1 MNRYFGSF
9 FIALSFYVLFAFT
22 VFYFFFNEKIIIKE
36 PNLEQTISL
45 KHIELKEKEEK
56 LVEDKVLENSIQEE
70 KKEEPIIPEKPIETT
85 KPIIKKEI
93 VKKVQEKPI
102 EKKKVL
108 VEKEIKKPLEKVIE
122 KPVEKETKQEI
133 AKANNIV
140 EDKTVD
146 KDIQVQKTTINDNSQ
161 QEIVNEKKD
170 YLDKHL
176 AQIRNLIN
184 QNVKYP
190 NRARKLSIEGVVTV
204 KFKINEDGTVGNITI
219 IDGHKFLQSTTIEA
233 IEEASKSFP
242 KINKSIEI
250 QIPIEYKLI

>member
-9 FIALSFYVLFAFT
+9 FIALSFYALFTFT
-22 VFYFFFNEKIIIKE
+22 VFYFFFNEKIIIKK

-56 LVEDKVLENSIQEE
+56 IVEAKVVENSIQEE
-70 KKEEPIIPEKPIETT
+70 KKEEAIIQEKPIETT

-102 EKKKVL
+102 EKKKVVVEKAIEKPL
-108 VEKEIKKPLEKVIE
+108 EKEIKEDLPK
-122 KPVEKETKQEI
+122 TKD
-133 AKANNIV
+133 IV
-140 EDKTVD
+140 EDKIVN
-146 KDIQVQKTTINDNSQ
+146 KDIQEQKTTIKDNSQ

-190 NRARKLSIEGVVTV
+190 NRARKLSIQGVVLV
-204 KFKINEDGTVGNITI
+204 RFKILENGNVEDITI
-219 IDGHKFLQSTTIEA
+219 LNGHKFLQEATIEA
-233 IEEASKSFP
+233 IMEASKKFP
-242 KINKSIEI
+242 KVNSTIEI
-250 QIPIEYKLI
+250 QIPIEYKII

>member
-9 FIALSFYVLFAFT
+9 FIALSFYALFTFI
-22 VFYFFFNEKIIIKE
+22 VFYFFFNEKIIIKK

-56 LVEDKVLENSIQEE
+56 IVEAKIVENSIQEE
-70 KKEEPIIPEKPIETT
+70 KKEEPIIQEKPIETT

-102 EKKKVL
+102 EKKKVV
-108 VEKEIKKPLEKVIE
+108 VEKAIE
-122 KPVEKETKQEI
+122 KPVEKEIKEDLTKT
-133 AKANNIV
+133 NNIV
-140 EDKTVD
+140 EDKIVN
-146 KDIQVQKTTINDNSQ
+146 KDIQEQKTTIKDNSQ

-190 NRARKLSIEGVVTV
+190 NRARKLSIQGVVLV
-204 KFKINEDGTVGNITI
+204 RFKILENGNVEDITI
-219 IDGHKFLQSTTIEA
+219 LNGHKFLQEATIEA
-233 IEEASKSFP
+233 IMEASKKFP
-242 KINKSIEI
+242 KVNSTIEI
-250 QIPIEYKLI
+250 QIPIEYKII

>member
-9 FIALSFYVLFAFT
+9 FIALSFYALFAFT
-22 VFYFFFNEKIIIKE
+22 VFYFFFNEKIIIKK

-45 KHIELKEKEEK
+45 KHIELKEKEDK
-56 LVEDKVLENSIQEE
+56 IVEAKVVENSIQEE
-70 KKEEPIIPEKPIETT
+70 KKEEPIIEEKPIETT

-108 VEKEIKKPLEKVIE
+108 VKKAIE
-122 KPVEKETKQEI
+122 KPVEKEIKQEI
-133 AKANNIV
+133 AKTNDIV
-140 EDKTVD
+140 EDKIVN
-146 KDIQVQKTTINDNSQ
+146 KDIQEQKTTINDNSQ

-190 NRARKLSIEGVVTV
+190 NRARKLSIQGVVLV
-204 KFKINEDGTVGNITI
+204 RFKILENGNVEDITI
-219 IDGHKFLQSTTIEA
+219 LNGHKFLQEATIEA
-233 IEEASKSFP
+233 IMEASKKFP
-242 KINKSIEI
+242 KVNSTIEI
-250 QIPIEYKLI
+250 QIPIEYKII

>member
-9 FIALSFYVLFAFT
+9 FIALIFYVLFAFT

-56 LVEDKVLENSIQEE
+56 IVEAKVVEKSIQEE
-70 KKEEPIIPEKPIETT
+70 KKEEPIIQEKPIETT

-102 EKKKVL
+102 EKKKVVVEKAIEKPL
-108 VEKEIKKPLEKVIE
+108 EKEIKEDLPK
-122 KPVEKETKQEI
+122 T
-133 AKANNIV
+133 NNIV
-140 EDKTVD
+140 EDKIVN
-146 KDIQVQKTTINDNSQ
+146 KDIQEQKTTIKDNSQ

-176 AQIRNLIN
+176 AQISNLIK

-190 NRARKLSIEGVVTV
+190 NRARKLSIQGVVLV
-204 KFKINEDGTVGNITI
+204 RFKILENGNVEDITI
-219 IDGHKFLQSTTIEA
+219 LNGHKFLQEATIEA
-233 IEEASKSFP
+233 IMEASKKFP
-242 KINKSIEI
+242 KVNSTIEI
-250 QIPIEYKLI
+250 QIPIEYKII

>member
-9 FIALSFYVLFAFT
+9 FIALSFYALFAFT
-22 VFYFFFNEKIIIKE
+22 VFYFFFNEKIIIKK

-56 LVEDKVLENSIQEE
+56 IVEAKVVENSIQEE
-70 KKEEPIIPEKPIETT
+70 KKEEPIIQEKPIETT

-108 VEKEIKKPLEKVIE
+108 VKKAIE
-122 KPVEKETKQEI
+122 KPVEKEEKQEI
-133 AKANNIV
+133 AKKNDIV
-140 EDKTVD
+140 EDKIVN
-146 KDIQVQKTTINDNSQ
+146 KDIQEQKTIINDNSQ
-161 QEIVNEKKD
+161 QKIVNEKKD

-190 NRARKLSIEGVVTV
+190 NRARKLSIQGVVLV
-204 KFKINEDGTVGNITI
+204 RFKILENGNVEDITI
-219 IDGHKFLQSTTIEA
+219 LNGHKFLQEATIEA
-233 IEEASKSFP
+233 IMEASKKFP
-242 KINKSIEI
+242 KVNSTIEI
-250 QIPIEYKLI
+250 QIPIEYKII

>member
-9 FIALSFYVLFAFT
+9 FIALSFYTLFAFT
-22 VFYFFFNEKIIIKE
+22 VFYFFFNEKIIIKK

-56 LVEDKVLENSIQEE
+56 IVEAKVVENSIQEE
-70 KKEEPIIPEKPIETT
+70 KKEEAIIQEKPIETT

-102 EKKKVL
+102 EKKKIV
-108 VEKEIKKPLEKVIE
+108 VEKAIE
-122 KPVEKETKQEI
+122 KPAEKETKEDLP
-133 AKANNIV
+133 KTNNIV
-140 EDKTVD
+140 EDKIVN
-146 KDIQVQKTTINDNSQ
+146 KDIQEQKTTIKDNSQ

-190 NRARKLSIEGVVTV
+190 NRARKLSIQGVVLV
-204 KFKINEDGTVGNITI
+204 RFKILENGNVEDITI
-219 IDGHKFLQSTTIEA
+219 LNGHKFLQEATIEA
-233 IEEASKSFP
+233 IMEASKKFP
-242 KINKSIEI
+242 KVNNTIEI
-250 QIPIEYKLI
+250 QIPIEYKII

>member
-9 FIALSFYVLFAFT
+9 FIALSFYTLFAFT
-22 VFYFFFNEKIIIKE
+22 VFYFFFNEKIIIKK

-56 LVEDKVLENSIQEE
+56 IVEAKVVENSIQEE
-70 KKEEPIIPEKPIETT
+70 KKEEAIIQEKPIETT

-102 EKKKVL
+102 EKKKVV
-108 VEKEIKKPLEKVIE
+108 VEKAIEKPAKKEIKEDL
-122 KPVEKETKQEI
+122 TKT
-133 AKANNIV
+133 NNIV
-140 EDKTVD
+140 EDKIVN
-146 KDIQVQKTTINDNSQ
+146 KDIQEQKTTIKDNSQ

-190 NRARKLSIEGVVTV
+190 NRARKLSIQGVVLV
-204 KFKINEDGTVGNITI
+204 RFKILENGNVEDITI
-219 IDGHKFLQSTTIEA
+219 LNGHKFLQEATIEA
-233 IEEASKSFP
+233 IMEASKKFP
-242 KINKSIEI
+242 KVNNTIEI
-250 QIPIEYKLI
+250 QIPIEYKII

>member
-9 FIALSFYVLFAFT
+9 FIALSFYTLFAFT
-22 VFYFFFNEKIIIKE
+22 VFYFFFNEKIIIKK

-56 LVEDKVLENSIQEE
+56 IVEAKVVENSIQEE
-70 KKEEPIIPEKPIETT
+70 KKEEAIIQEKPIETT

-102 EKKKVL
+102 EKKKVV
-108 VEKEIKKPLEKVIE
+108 VEKAIEKPAKKEIKEDL
-122 KPVEKETKQEI
+122 TKT
-133 AKANNIV
+133 NNIV
-140 EDKTVD
+140 EDKIVN
-146 KDIQVQKTTINDNSQ
+146 KDIQEQKTTIKDNSQ

-190 NRARKLSIEGVVTV
+190 NRARKLSIQGVVLIR
-204 KFKINEDGTVGNITI
+204 FKILENGNVEDITI
-219 IDGHKFLQSTTIEA
+219 LNGHKFLQEATIEA
-233 IEEASKSFP
+233 IMEASKKFP
-242 KINKSIEI
+242 KVNSTIEI
-250 QIPIEYKLI
+250 QIPIEYKII